1 MMTLLLNSL
10 IMVLLSSSAPQAN
23 GSIEGTFRGTS
34 ICIQR
39 HTACND
45 EHVVYYIAR
54 IGPDSA
60 GVTPFRVTANK
71 IINGIEED
79 MGVVSPCRFTHKT
92 SSLYCPMP
100 PTVRPGDWRFILT
113 NDRIDGGLWVPGGA
127 RLRNVHVVRD
137 HPSAKPK

>member
-45 EHVVYYIAR
+45 EHVVYYIVR
-54 IGPDSA
+54 IGPDAA
-60 GVTPFRVTANK
+60 GVTPVRVTANK
-71 IINGIEED
+71 IVNGIEED
-79 MGVVSPCRFTHKT
+79 MGALSPCKFNHKT
-92 SSLYCPMP
+92 NSLHCPMP
-100 PTVRPGDWRFILT
+100 PTVRPGDWRFIL
-113 NDRIDGGLWVPGGA
+113 
-127 RLRNVHVVRD
+127 
-137 HPSAKPK
+137 